1 MRNCLIYIVYP
12 ILTLAFA
19 SQSSLMEDNL
29 SIVGNFEHLR
39 FVFIGWGICTQ
50 IVLGLGFWDCLKHCL
65 HQKQL
70 KPLLIITSI
79 INMIAIVLPY
89 QPENYPQFSRIH
101 VGLSFI
107 SLCSML
113 ILLGFLL
120 TSLMINHQ
128 IFYYYLSYVMF
139 CFLIMGFY
147 LHFTYV
153 NSLVEVIVAITIPI
167 YLDRLRR
174 IL

>member
-1 MRNCLIYIVYP
+1 MRNFLIYIFYP

-19 SQSSLMEDNL
+19 TQSSLMEDNL

-39 FVFIGWGICTQ
+39 LIFIGWGICTQ
-50 IVLGLGFWDCLKHCL
+50 IVLGLGFWDCLKHSL

-70 KPLLIITSI
+70 KPLLIGASI
-79 INMIAIVLPY
+79 LNMIAILLPF

-120 TSLMINHQ
+120 TSLMINHS
-128 IFYYYLSYVMF
+128 IFYYYLSYVVF
-139 CFLIMGFY
+139 CFSIMCFFLY
-147 LHFTYV
+147 FTYV
-153 NSLVEVIVAITIPI
+153 NSFVEVCVAIATPI
-167 YLDRLRR
+167 FLDQLRR
-174 IL
+174 KL